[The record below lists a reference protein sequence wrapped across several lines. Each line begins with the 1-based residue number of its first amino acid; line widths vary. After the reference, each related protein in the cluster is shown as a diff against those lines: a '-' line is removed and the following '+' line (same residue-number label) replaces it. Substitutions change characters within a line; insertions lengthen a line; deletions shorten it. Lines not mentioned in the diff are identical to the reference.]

1 VRPYAPKDSPLWWAL
16 AMFAVFFAITWA
28 MLRGLEKSGT
38 YIRL

>member
-28 MLRGLEKSGT
+28 MLRGMERQGLFV
-38 YIRL
+38 RL